1 MKILSHTKT
10 QLIGLGVMILAF
22 GVTLLYSKGYF
33 DLTFIDR
40 PGAKP
45 EHTTRVEYTK
55 EDYVKETSDPNADK
69 FNNQIEDM
77 FGDDVFEDMFGD
89 VLVPD
94 APSAPE
100 DIIPQA

>member
-22 GVTLLYSKGYF
+22 IVTLLYSKGYF

-45 EHTTRVEYTK
+45 EHTTRVEYTR

-69 FNNQIEDM
+69 FNDQLEDM
-77 FGDDVFEDMFGD
+77 FGDNMFDDMFGD
-89 VLVPD
+89 VPVPD
-94 APSAPE
+94 VPPTPE
-100 DIIPQA
+100 DIIPQS